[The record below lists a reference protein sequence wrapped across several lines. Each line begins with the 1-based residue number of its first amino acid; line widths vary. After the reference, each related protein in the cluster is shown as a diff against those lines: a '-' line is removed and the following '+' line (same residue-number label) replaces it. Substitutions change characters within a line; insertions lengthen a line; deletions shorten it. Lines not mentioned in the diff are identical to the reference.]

1 MTTIVDNNGNIH
13 KVLTMEEI
21 DSIKDEIKT
30 YAKNYSSSREH
41 GLMGTLIWSSFM
53 TLSVDVLNII
63 DKHLQEV
70 EE

>member
-21 DSIKDEIKT
+21 DSIKDEIKAR
-30 YAKNYSSSREH
+30 AKNYSSSREH